1 MPHPRPGVG
10 RRSLRF
16 LERELRE
23 AEAAARSTLAKGGVR
38 PAYWYR
44 RLHGQ
49 FTRRARHL
57 REILGA
63 VRAAR

>member
-1 MPHPRPGVG
+1 MPRSRPGVG

-57 REILGA
+57 REILGV
-63 VRAAR
+63 VRRAG

>member
-1 MPHPRPGVG
+1 MPRSRPGVG

-38 PAYWYR
+38 PSCWYR

-49 FTRRARHL
+49 FTRRAKHL

-63 VRAAR
+63 VQGAR